1 MNKKFEHFFFNLSI
15 FYLYKNI
22 IFKKNYKVNF
32 VLLWVIKADK
42 SQESIFIQKILIIN
56 NNNNIFSSIS
66 NYYFIYAN

>member
-22 IFKKNYKVNF
+22 IFKKKYKVIF

-42 SQESIFIQKILIIN
+42 SQESIFI
-56 NNNNIFSSIS
+56 
-66 NYYFIYAN
+66 